1 MKYLPL
7 RAWFLVTITPVFV
20 AVIIR
25 IVWEVIVD
33 PSVDGLVMSILAT
46 LVLLCLFALI
56 FYFTIKPDLKML
68 KNLPFGVGI
77 ALAATGGFIS
87 GVIHFVHFV
96 PSPEAEAPLSLVL
109 AILFLFAGAS
119 AYFMLLWMIWSFWT
133 SRKNQG

>member
-1 MKYLPL
+1 MKYLPQ
-7 RAWFLVTITPVFV
+7 RVWFLVTITPVFV

-33 PSVDGLVMSILAT
+33 PSVDGLVMSILAS
-46 LVLLCLFALI
+46 LVLLFLHALI
-56 FYFTIKPDLKML
+56 FYFTIKQDLKML
-68 KNLPFGVGI
+68 KSLPFWIGV

-109 AILFLFAGAS
+109 AVLFLFAGAS
-119 AYFMLLWMIWSFWT
+119 AYFMLLWMIWSVWK

>member
-20 AVIIR
+20 AVITR

-46 LVLLCLFALI
+46 VVISCLYALI
-56 FYFTIKPDLKML
+56 FYLTIKPDLKML
-68 KNLPFGVGI
+68 KSLPFGIGV

-96 PSPEAEAPLSLVL
+96 PSPEGEAPLSLVL
-109 AILFLFAGAS
+109 AILFLFAGTS
-119 AYFMLLWMIWSFWT
+119 AYFMLLWTIWSVWK
-133 SRKNQG
+133 SSKKQG